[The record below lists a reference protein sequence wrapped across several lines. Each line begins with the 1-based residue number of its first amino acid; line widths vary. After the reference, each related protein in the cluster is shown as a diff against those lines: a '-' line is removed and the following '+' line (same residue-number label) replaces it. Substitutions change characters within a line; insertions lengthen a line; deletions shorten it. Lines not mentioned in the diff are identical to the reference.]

1 MGLKGSKREAM
12 YQMPPDRKRYLLQ
25 QNRQSKSSA
34 PNPKASSSAASIGP
48 SGAAAVLPLVPQLT
62 GSGGIMKR
70 FSMWGSPLSPTH
82 TGESKA
88 LGSQPVAS
96 SDGSKRRDST
106 DKAIDSMEPLQPQS
120 TGGLWSSW
128 WASSGGDKP
137 STAQANKD
145 TTNSAKWYVDGIR
158 TGRPTDSRLVKHLI
172 SLRVHL
178 STAKLIWIEEF
189 LTEEKG
195 MDTIATL
202 LANLVGKGGKRKKLA
217 DVEATVLLEVIKC
230 LRVLLN
236 TEV

>member
-1 MGLKGSKREAM
+1 
-12 YQMPPDRKRYLLQ
+12 
-25 QNRQSKSSA
+25 
-34 PNPKASSSAASIGP
+34 
-48 SGAAAVLPLVPQLT
+48 
-62 GSGGIMKR
+62 MKR

-82 TGESKA
+82 TGENRS
-88 LGSQPVAS
+88 LGAQPVGPNA
-96 SDGSKRRDST
+96 GSKRRVSI
-106 DKAIDSMEPLQPQS
+106 DKATDSIELLQPQS

-137 STAQANKD
+137 STPPSNKD
-145 TTNSAKWYVDGIR
+145 IINSAKWYVDGIR
-158 TGRPTDSRLVKHLI
+158 TGRATDSKLAKHLI

-189 LTEEKG
+189 LTEEQG
-195 MDTIATL
+195 MDAIGAL